1 MKLQA
6 NQCTYSDLDCL
17 LDSLISTNFTLS
29 HLLKIMLVC
38 SSTLVYLV
46 LSTYLFTNT
55 VILMKT
61 LLLSSSTSSSSSPL
75 FSTNT
80 CQNHHSSLPML
91 VVHERSGILES
102 EDNES
107 EVQPVMR
114 YCEPSMYLP
123 VSVVENNTIE
133 IENDELDDLL
143 YRPVNTH
150 NSSNTIDWSLLGL
163 FSRNHLKATS
173 NFIEVF

>member
-1 MKLQA
+1 VKLQA

-17 LDSLISTNFTLS
+17 LDSLISTNLTLG
-29 HLLKIMLVC
+29 HLIKIMFVC

-61 LLLSSSTSSSSSPL
+61 LLLSSTPSSSSSSLPL
-75 FSTNT
+75 FSANT

-107 EVQPVMR
+107 EVQPIMR

-133 IENDELDDLL
+133 NDEIDDLL
-143 YRPVNTH
+143 YRPD

>member
-1 MKLQA
+1 
-6 NQCTYSDLDCL
+6 
-17 LDSLISTNFTLS
+17 
-29 HLLKIMLVC
+29 
-38 SSTLVYLV
+38 
-46 LSTYLFTNT
+46 
-55 VILMKT
+55 
-61 LLLSSSTSSSSSPL
+61 
-75 FSTNT
+75 
-80 CQNHHSSLPML
+80 ML

-102 EDNES
+102 EDDES
-107 EVQPVMR
+107 ELQPVMR

-133 IENDELDDLL
+133 IENDEIDDLL
-143 YRPVNTH
+143 YRPVNAH